1 MKLRIQELDRLPAV
15 LFDSVLFDNVLFDNV
30 LFDNVLFECSTP
42 DRAGARPLPRRTP
55 NAERQTLNAFI
66 FFALGRGRHADH
78 LPESSGRGASMTWQS
93 QGTPTATSNP

>member
-15 LFDSVLFDNVLFDNV
+15 LFDSVLFDNV